1 MRITNRA
8 TYLAQSEGILSELG
22 IVPDQNEV
30 LRFPDPAHTKDM
42 LASLTPKVTFEKLL
56 PVYGYVFIKYG
67 PAILKPCMQRLYEAA
82 KPLFLQRQK
91 GDQGLD
97 GNFQGLQQG
106 WLWAS

>member
-1 MRITNRA
+1 MLIFIVMRSSFLIERDSGSNRAMRITNRA

-22 IVPDQNEV
+22 IVPDQHEV

-67 PAILKPCMQRLYEAA
+67 PVGGSAE
-82 KPLFLQRQK
+82 FL
-91 GDQGLD
+91 G
-97 GNFQGLQQG
+97 
-106 WLWAS
+106 S